1 MSFEH
6 IAYLGLGSNQANPSF
21 QLTSGIIT
29 LAQHESINLLNCSS
43 YYVSSP
49 VDHSEQPDFW
59 NAIIA
64 IQTTLNPISLLS
76 LCHDIES
83 KHDRVRSIKWGPRTL
98 DIDLLL
104 YDKISMSLSHC
115 TIPHKEMMNR
125 DFVLVPLFEIAPE
138 LILPN
143 QHPLS
148 DFYMTAPKHISAAYD
163 HPLPLFTYIN

>member
-29 LAQHESINLLNCSS
+29 LAQHDSIHLLNCSS

-59 NAIIA
+59 NAVIA
-64 IQTTLNPISLLS
+64 IQTPLTPTTLLS
-76 LCHDIES
+76 LCHDIEA
-83 KHDRVRSIKWGPRTL
+83 KHERVRLRRWGPRTL
-98 DIDLLL
+98 DVDLLL
-104 YDKISMSLSHC
+104 YDHISISLPHC

-143 QHPLS
+143 DQALGTV
-148 DFYMTAPKHISAAYD
+148 YRLAPKHITDTYD
-163 HPLPLFTYIN
+163 NPFGLLTDI